1 LRPID
6 TIDAMTAT
14 FSKIQISDLK
24 KLVSEIL
31 QNPKIETVFYDL
43 TGKPPGTIEW
53 E

>member
-1 LRPID
+1 
-6 TIDAMTAT
+6 MTAT
-14 FSKIQISDLK
+14 FSKIKIEDLK
-24 KLVSEIL
+24 ILVSEIL